1 MVGGGHIISAE
12 GRLQI
17 GVLAQVIGR
26 VKFTGSASAFVDA
39 ADVPVGQDRAVV
51 RAMDIDDIRIQVTVK
66 TTIVLCGTT
75 AAFGN
80 AIRLPVRT
88 RRSGIVAK
96 CGF

>member
-1 MVGGGHIISAE
+1 
-12 GRLQI
+12 
-17 GVLAQVIGR
+17 
-26 VKFTGSASAFVDA
+26 
-39 ADVPVGQDRAVV
+39 
-51 RAMDIDDIRIQVTVK
+51 MDIDDIRIQVTVK